1 MSAPVSVTVDEH
13 GVAEIR
19 LDRPPVNAIDADM
32 VRGLADA
39 ARQVTEDDAVG
50 AVVLTGGPKV
60 FAAGA
65 DIKAMKSASNAEF
78 VRFAA
83 ELQTAFE
90 LVARIPKVVIAAVAG
105 YALGGGCELALCADF
120 RYAGDSAKLG
130 QPEILLGI
138 IPGGGGT
145 QRLTRLVGSQKTKE
159 LVYGGGMVKAEEA
172 REIGLVDQV
181 HPSDDLH
188 DRAHEAARRY
198 AAGPWA
204 LRQAKRAIDEGADL
218 DLSTALQLE
227 TALFTATFGSDDQ
240 RTGMDSFVEHGPGR
254 ATFSRT

>member
-1 MSAPVSVTVDEH
+1 MSGPVRVTVDEH

-19 LDRPPVNAIDADM
+19 LDRPPVNAIDAD
-32 VRGLADA
+32 VYRGVADA
-39 ARQVTEDDAVG
+39 ARQVSADDAVG

-65 DIKAMKSASNAEF
+65 DIKAMKGYTPADSA
-78 VRFAA
+78 RFAR
-83 ELQTAFE
+83 ELQEAFE

-105 YALGGGCELALCADF
+105 YALGGGCELAMCADF
-120 RYAGDSAKLG
+120 RFAADSAKLG

-138 IPGGGGT
+138 IPGAGGT
-145 QRLTRLVGSQKTKE
+145 QRLPRLVGTQRAKE
-159 LVYGGGMVKAEEA
+159 LIYGGGMLRAEEA

-181 HPSDDLH
+181 HPADDLH

-204 LRQAKRAIDEGADL
+204 LRQAKRAIDDGYDL
-218 DLSTALQLE
+218 DLAAALRLE
-227 TALFTATFGSDDQ
+227 TALFTATFGTDDQ
-240 RTGMDSFVEHGPGR
+240 RTGMESFVEHGPGR
-254 ATFSRT
+254 ATFTRT